1 MLDWR
6 KTMAKK
12 ADKQTNNQ
20 VATALPDVSDVV
32 SDVKT
37 AGKEKGTSLV
47 NMVRRVLLAGV
58 GAAALTT
65 DEIQDFLNRL
75 VDRGELAEKDAR
87 KLMNDVVARRDGAE
101 KRVEKS
107 VESASGV
114 VEEQIEKILARLNVP
129 NKGDIEELSKKIA
142 TLSQKVDDLVK
153 VSQ

>member
-1 MLDWR
+1 
-6 KTMAKK
+6 MAKK
-12 ADKQTNNQ
+12 AAKETNHQ
-20 VATALPDVSDVV
+20 AAPDMSAVTDVV
-32 SDVKT
+32 SEVKT
-37 AGKEKGTSLV
+37 AGKEKGASLV

-75 VDRGELAEKDAR
+75 VERGELAEKDAR

-101 KRVEKS
+101 KRVEQS
-107 VESASGV
+107 VESASSV
-114 VEEQIEKILARLNVP
+114 VEDQIEKILARLNVP

>member
-1 MLDWR
+1 
-6 KTMAKK
+6 MAKK
-12 ADKQTNNQ
+12 TAKETNHQ
-20 VATALPDVSDVV
+20 AGPDTSAVTDVV
-32 SDVKT
+32 SEVKS
-37 AGKEKGTSLV
+37 AGKEKGAPLV
-47 NMVRRVLLAGV
+47 TMVRRVLLAGV

-75 VDRGELAEKDAR
+75 VERGELAEKDAR
-87 KLMNDVVARRDGAE
+87 KLMNDVTARRDGAE

-107 VESASGV
+107 VESASTV

-142 TLSQKVDDLVK
+142 MLSQKVDDLVK